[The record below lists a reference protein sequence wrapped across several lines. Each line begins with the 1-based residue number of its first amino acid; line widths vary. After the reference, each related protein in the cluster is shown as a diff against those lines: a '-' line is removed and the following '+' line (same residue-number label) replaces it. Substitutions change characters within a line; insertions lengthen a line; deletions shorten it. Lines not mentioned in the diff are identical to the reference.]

1 MEVKPI
7 KIYIRKDR
15 LELIEKYDYKAS
27 LWLAVE
33 EVLKLPFHEV
43 MVALPWEYED
53 AVPVMVNVEMKYAF
67 AWERSPQEIKDRLLS
82 LIDERLT
89 QLVYSYA
96 YMNELEGGKV

>member
-7 KIYIRKDR
+7 RIYIRKDR

-33 EVLKLPFHEV
+33 EVLSLPFYNV
-43 MVALPWEYED
+43 MIWEKWDYED
-53 AVPVMVNVEMKYAF
+53 AVPVMVNVEMKYAL
-67 AWERSPQEIKDRLLS
+67 AWEQSPQEVKDRILS
-82 LIDERLT
+82 GIDERLT

-96 YMNELEGGKV
+96 YMNELEGGK